1 MIDLRTGTT
10 TRIGQTR
17 HFALLLVASN
27 PPRSL
32 NQHVYIVLIAEI
44 MKVKVG
50 ANLIEVG
57 RYDML
62 SLTILRKHSLIE
74 YQVLNNSQK
83 GYQKFDMEINT
94 TLLYCNDNF
103 AIPSY

>member
-17 HFALLLVASN
+17 HFALLLVA
-27 PPRSL
+27 R